1 MDEQQFLTPKDLLGY
16 AEEYLFDETFKELQ
30 NFSLSNSLDDIKNA
44 IYARTGLYVE
54 LDDAHW
60 QLCTDTPT
68 SVKNLMNKHRVTYSM
83 TIWYNEE
90 EKCRYFFVTM
100 RVGDKWFITVFFEDN
115 GKVLD
120 FNEYLFYVKLM
131 KHLRKDNCLKNM
143 TPNLDINE
151 VKHIMHDI

>member
-1 MDEQQFLTPKDLLGY
+1 MKEQQFLTQKDVLGY
-16 AEEYLFDETFKELQ
+16 AEEHIVVEENQELL

-44 IYARTGLYVE
+44 IYARTGIYVD
-54 LDDAHW
+54 LDDAYW

-68 SVKNLMNKHRVTYSM
+68 SVKQLMNKHHVTYSM

-100 RVGDKWFITVFFEDN
+100 RVGDKWFITMFFEDN

-120 FNEYLFYVKLM
+120 YNEYLFYKNLM
-131 KHLRKDNCLKNM
+131 KRLRKDNRLKDLAP
-143 TPNLDINE
+143 TLDIIE
-151 VKHIMHDI
+151 VKHSMYDT